1 MIPTPKRSRR
11 SLNKETTSNATTEDG
26 PSDDV
31 AMDDDGQ
38 YMEDDGGQYMEDDG
52 QYMEDDGQYMEDDG
66 GQYTEDTEGG
76 LPVVMTYKIVL
87 PDEEGVNDDATK
99 RSVW

>member
-11 SLNKETTSNATTEDG
+11 SLNKETTSNSTTEDG

-31 AMDDDGQ
+31 AM
-38 YMEDDGGQYMEDDG
+38 EDDGQYMEDDG
-52 QYMEDDGQYMEDDG
+52 QYMEDGGQYMEDDG